1 MGLQIGRGLHS
12 NMFHGESTKIQSPF
26 FISPRHTDVLAST
39 FSFLVPFRVLN
50 RKLLKIILQTDR
62 KNIKSAAQ
70 DKMTLHWVFYVAPQ
84 RVWKTTDGCWWLQ
97 TEETQTDAVSEKM
110 CVGVFDVGIFCT
122 ERQVHACMNSCISIH
137 TFCLK
142 DFVFWKGTRLK
153 PRLLLDCKSKIGSTF
168 KVIFTVAK
176 FLD

>member
-84 RVWKTTDGCWWLQ
+84 SVKDDRWMLMAADRGNADRCSQWKDVCGCIWCRDFLHRK
-97 TEETQTDAVSEKM
+97 T
-110 CVGVFDVGIFCT
+110 G
-122 ERQVHACMNSCISIH
+122 ACLH
-137 TFCLK
+137 EQLH
-142 DFVFWKGTRLK
+142 
-153 PRLLLDCKSKIGSTF
+153 
-168 KVIFTVAK
+168 
-176 FLD
+176 